1 MKFSD
6 FLFPAS
12 MDRARDHGEIHVFPR
27 DGRGTSFTADRTGRA
42 RACVLAG
49 LAAAALAAAQGAGAQ
64 GYPSRT
70 VRLVVPWAAGGSTDS
85 IGRILAQKLTEYTG
99 QQWIVDNRGGATGTI
114 GHAFA
119 AKAAP
124 DGYTLLLGTNS
135 TFAIAPHLYR
145 NLQYDNDRAFAPV
158 SLVAIS
164 PQILSVHPSLP
175 VRSVKELVALA
186 RARPGAI
193 PFSTAGVG
201 ATSHM
206 ATELLMNMAGIR
218 MTHVPYKGGGPSA
231 QALISGETALS
242 FVDVITASP
251 QAQAGRLRPIATST
265 AARTPLMPELPT
277 IAESGLPGFESV
289 TSFGLFAPAGTAQ
302 EIVSRVNREVARALG
317 AADVRDRLRAQGID
331 PAGTAPGELVAHQK
345 RETEKWGK
353 VIREQGIRFE

>member
-1 MKFSD
+1 MEIQSRI
-6 FLFPAS
+6 LNAVVAVVSLAS
-12 MDRARDHGEIHVFPR
+12 
-27 DGRGTSFTADRTGRA
+27 
-42 RACVLAG
+42 
-49 LAAAALAAAQGAGAQ
+49 LAAHAQD
-64 GYPSRT
+64 YPSRP

-85 IGRILAQKLTEYTG
+85 IGRILGQKLAEYTG
-99 QQWIVDNRGGATGTI
+99 QQWIIDNRGGATGTI

-135 TFAIAPHLYR
+135 TFAIAPHLYKS
-145 NLQYDNDRAFAPV
+145 LQYDNEKAFAAV

-164 PQILSVHPSLP
+164 PQILSAHPSLP
-175 VRSVKELVALA
+175 VKNVKDLIALA
-186 RARPGAI
+186 RTKPGAI
-193 PFSTAGVG
+193 QFSTAGVG

-206 ATELLMNMAGIR
+206 ATELLMNLAGIR

-242 FVDVITASP
+242 FVDVITALP

-265 AARTPLMPELPT
+265 AQRTPLMPGLPT

-289 TSFGLFAPAGTAQ
+289 TSFGMFAPAGTPR
-302 EIVSRVNREVARALG
+302 EIVARVSREVARALST
-317 AADVRDRLRAQGID
+317 ADVKEKLRAQGID
-331 PAGTAPGELVAHQK
+331 PAGTSPEDLVAHQK
-345 RETEKWGK
+345 RETAKWGK